1 MDNLF
6 INELKANL
14 SKLDPY
20 LVVLFGSYAHGTPHA
35 DSDLDIMVVL
45 NDLSMP
51 VTFKEK
57 QLLYLK
63 VSPYT
68 HSVAKK
74 IPVDLIVYTLP
85 MFENLKK
92 TNSNFSNE
100 ILSKGI
106 ILYESKH
113 TTLA

>member
-1 MDNLF
+1 MDNSF
-6 INELKANL
+6 INELKDSL

-20 LVVLFGSYAHGTPHA
+20 MIVLFGSYAHGTPHP

-45 NDLSMP
+45 NDTSIP

-74 IPVDLIVYTLP
+74 IPVDLIVFTLP
-85 MFENLKK
+85 MYENLKK
-92 TNSNFSNE
+92 TKSNFSNE

-106 ILYESKH
+106 ILYENEH
-113 TTLA
+113 TTMA